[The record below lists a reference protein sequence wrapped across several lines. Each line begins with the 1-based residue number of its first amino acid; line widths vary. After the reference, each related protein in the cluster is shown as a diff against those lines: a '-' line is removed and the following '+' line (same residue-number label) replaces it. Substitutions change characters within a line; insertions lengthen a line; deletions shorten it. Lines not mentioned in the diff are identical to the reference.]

1 MHCFLQEA
9 LHDYPI
15 PSMGPPL
22 PLGSLAILVFSLE
35 EFIGNHCSL
44 ACLNPYEILVQVPAL
59 GPISSLFLS
68 SLLPHSLSPWVGM
81 AFGTLADSAKH
92 IHTLWPCLR
101 LPKVCL
107 SFLQGQQLGCR
118 SGTTWCIGKGQK
130 KRQPYSSLAVG
141 PQEGT

>member
-15 PSMGPPL
+15 PRMGPSP

-68 SLLPHSLSPWVGM
+68 SLLPHSLSPWVGL
-81 AFGTLADSAKH
+81 ALALWLTLQNTF
-92 IHTLWPCLR
+92 TLSGP
-101 LPKVCL
+101 VCG
-107 SFLQGQQLGCR
+107 SPRFACHFCKANK
-118 SGTTWCIGKGQK
+118 WD
-130 KRQPYSSLAVG
+130 AEVG
-141 PQEGT
+141 PPGASERARRRGSPTPP